1 MWWSSPLAAVV
12 LLLPGSE
19 EPIHYSP
26 GLKEPLFAYL
36 YGLLDTNM
44 FGTRTTED
52 FRLAV
57 EGAGRPSRIP
67 YQRIASLT
75 REPAPDKDQALITVR
90 FAGPFD
96 MPIPYKLIIYRPGNV
111 KASEEVTAREWHVG
125 TLAVASPTE
134 PVVLNDLHVFAVT
147 GGYAAVD
154 FDAWLDSL
162 LGKLLDDTHVSGI
175 ATFRWNGVPYGIAVG
190 YNRDGK
196 GSSGA
201 LDMTSNEVIVRRNP
215 PLKAV
220 GRFIRH
226 WLEAKGFG
234 FSLPPIWQD
243 TASTED
249 D

>member
-1 MWWSSPLAAVV
+1 MWCSGPLALML
-12 LLLPGSE
+12 LLLPSGD
-19 EPIHYSP
+19 PPVYYAP

-36 YGLLDTNM
+36 YGLLDQNM

-57 EGAGRPSRIP
+57 EGAGRPSKIP
-67 YQRIASLT
+67 YDRIASLT
-75 REPAPDKDQALITVR
+75 REPAQEGDEALIAVR
-90 FAGPFD
+90 FVEPFD

-111 KASEEVTAREWHVG
+111 KASQEVTAREWHVG

-134 PVVLNDLHVFAVT
+134 PVVLNDLHIFALT

-162 LGKLLDDTHVSGI
+162 LGRLVDDTHVSGI

-201 LDMTSNEVIVRRNP
+201 LDMTSNEVIVRRNQ

-234 FSLPPIWQD
+234 FNLPPIWQD
-243 TASTED
+243 DESSGD
-249 D
+249 